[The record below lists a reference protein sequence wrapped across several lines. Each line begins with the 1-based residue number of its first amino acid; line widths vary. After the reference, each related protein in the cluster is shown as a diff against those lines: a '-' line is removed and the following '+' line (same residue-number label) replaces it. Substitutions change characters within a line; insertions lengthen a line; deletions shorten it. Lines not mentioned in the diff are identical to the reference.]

1 MNKKDFQKEFNNIIK
16 AKNNIQKKE
25 DKIRNEIK
33 TILEKQPNNNNVCVN
48 CASYQDH
55 VGLYIKGGITSYEN
69 MDILHE
75 LFPNASVT
83 ANNQLIVV
91 AWVIDEKKH
100 IQFIK

>member
-1 MNKKDFQKEFNNIIK
+1 MNKKDLQKEVNNIIK

-33 TILEKQPNNNNVCVN
+33 TILEKQLNNNNVSVN
-48 CASYQDH
+48 YASYQDH
-55 VGLYIKGGITSYEN
+55 VELYIKDCITSYEN
-69 MDILHE
+69 MDILHK

-83 ANNQLIVV
+83 ANNDQLIVV

-100 IQFIK
+100 I